1 MGPWGL
7 PGTRE
12 IAASIGEY
20 LRNLVDVENVG
31 NVGNILTDH
40 SGLLTYPVN
49 LLSEISE
56 VFCWDTY
63 EMQWNDGTRCYGIL
77 GSCWGY

>member
-40 SGLLTYPVN
+40 SGLLTY
-49 LLSEISE
+49 
-56 VFCWDTY
+56 T
-63 EMQWNDGTRCYGIL
+63 Q
-77 GSCWGY
+77 